1 MSITSPSPR
10 ASVHLWHA
18 RLGHPNY
25 RTVTSLSRLGYISC
39 SNKWVNIDSEI
50 CFGCKLGKSHCLPF
64 SLNDGR
70 CAMPFDCLHYDLWGS
85 SPVLSFTG
93 YRYYAVFIDDYT
105 RFSWIF
111 LLKQKYDF
119 FFIPSIYNVIL
130 RLNFHPK
137 SNPFNVTVE
146 PNLQI
151 INFNLTCNI
160 VTLFSFWHALT
171 LLVKM
176 AFPNASIAMSQKRVL
191 PLCSMHLCCSLCG
204 LRPSQL
210 LSFSLTDSRH
220 RYLMAKLLMSSFLV
234 SNQITLCFSLLGVFA
249 SLI

>member
-1 MSITSPSPR
+1 MPITSPSPR

-50 CFGCKLGKSHCLPF
+50 CFGCKLGKSHRLPF

-119 FFIPSIYNVIL
+119 FFLYL
-130 RLNFHPK
+130 
-137 SNPFNVTVE
+137 PFT
-146 PNLQI
+146 
-151 INFNLTCNI
+151 
-160 VTLFSFWHALT
+160 TL
-171 LLVKM
+171 
-176 AFPNASIAMSQKRVL
+176 
-191 PLCSMHLCCSLCG
+191 
-204 LRPSQL
+204 
-210 LSFSLTDSRH
+210 
-220 RYLMAKLLMSSFLV
+220 Y
-234 SNQITLCFSLLGVFA
+234 
-249 SLI
+249 